1 MGLTTAARPASGAGG
16 SASGFDGLTVS
27 TLMSPKTGPGV
38 ALGVVSPQAAG
49 VGPTTGSSSKAAG
62 GTGSGTPSG
71 VTSRRGGATGSGP
84 APGRARSPPPPA
96 AGALEMKGL
105 PSEPER
111 QKAAHG
117 ARLPPRVGPGDRS
130 RPRNFTRLAL
140 PLVLPERLLAS
151 VAASGPGV
159 GTSDDTGAE
168 MVTAVEVAVASQNAV
183 GWSSLSAFSRPVYIK
198 SLPVPTV
205 TSAAY

>member
-1 MGLTTAARPASGAGG
+1 
-16 SASGFDGLTVS
+16 
-27 TLMSPKTGPGV
+27 
-38 ALGVVSPQAAG
+38 
-49 VGPTTGSSSKAAG
+49 
-62 GTGSGTPSG
+62 
-71 VTSRRGGATGSGP
+71 
-84 APGRARSPPPPA
+84 
-96 AGALEMKGL
+96 MKGL
-105 PSEPER
+105 PSEPEHKSEANSER
-111 QKAAHG
+111 EPERLKAAHG

-198 SLPVPTV
+198 SLPLPTV
-205 TSAAY
+205 TSPAY